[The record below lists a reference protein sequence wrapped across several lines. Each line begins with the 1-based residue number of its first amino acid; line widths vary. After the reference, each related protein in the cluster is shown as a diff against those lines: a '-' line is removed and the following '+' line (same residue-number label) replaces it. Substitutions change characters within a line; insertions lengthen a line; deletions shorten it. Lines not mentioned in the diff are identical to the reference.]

1 MKKILIILL
10 LIFFLCGCTNISKE
24 KEEYLE
30 YIDEL
35 KEVNKSSKEYPFN
48 IEIKYDKITSKE
60 IRYQV
65 IIDSVQE
72 DITDIIMIAYHNK
85 DTEDIYPSMGI
96 FDEKESLLKD
106 KKPSGLILVG
116 YIPYKGDLEDFKITM
131 KVLVKYKINNK
142 EYKIHY
148 VTKK

>member
-10 LIFFLCGCTNISKE
+10 LIFFICGCTKVSPQ
-24 KEEYLE
+24 KEEYLN
-30 YIDEL
+30 YIEEL
-35 KEVNKSSKEYPFN
+35 KKINSSSKEYPFD
-48 IEIKYDKITSKE
+48 IEVKYDKITSKE
-60 IRYQV
+60 VRYQV
-65 IIDSVQE
+65 IIDSV
-72 DITDIIMIAYHNK
+72 
-85 DTEDIYPSMGI
+85 TEDIYPSMGI

-116 YIPYKGDLEDFKITM
+116 YIPYKGDIEDFKITM
-131 KVLVKYKINNK
+131 KVLIKYKIKNK

>member
-1 MKKILIILL
+1 MKKILILIL
-10 LIFFLCGCTNISKE
+10 LIFLLSGCGVSKE
-24 KEEYLE
+24 KEEYLN

-35 KEVNKSSKEYPFN
+35 KNIKESSKSYPFN
-48 IEIKYDKITSKE
+48 IEVKYDRITKKE

-65 IIDSVQE
+65 IIDEVKE
-72 DITDIIMIAYHNK
+72 DITDITMIAYHNIK
-85 DTEDIYPSMGI
+85 TDDIYPSMGI
-96 FDEKESLLKD
+96 FDEKESLLKN

-116 YIPYKGDLEDFKITM
+116 YIPYKGDLDDLSITM
-131 KVLVKYKINNK
+131 KVLVKYNKNNK

>member
-1 MKKILIILL
+1 M
-10 LIFFLCGCTNISKE
+10 CGCSNVSKE
-24 KEEYLE
+24 KEEYLN

-35 KEVNKSSKEYPFN
+35 KKVKSSSEEYPFN
-48 IEIKYDKITSKE
+48 IEIKYDKITKKE

-65 IIDSVQE
+65 IIDDVKE
-72 DITDIIMIAYHNK
+72 DIEDIIMICYHDK
-85 DTEDIYPSMGI
+85 KTEDIYPSMGI
-96 FDEKESLLKD
+96 FDDKESLLKD

-116 YIPYKGDLEDFKITM
+116 YIPYTKDIEDFKITM

>member
-1 MKKILIILL
+1 MKKILIILIIIFL
-10 LIFFLCGCTNISKE
+10 LSGCSLSKE
-24 KEEYLE
+24 KKEYLN

-35 KEVNKSSKEYPFN
+35 KKVKESSKSYPFN
-48 IEIKYDKITSKE
+48 IEVKYDRITSKE

-65 IIDSVQE
+65 IIDDVKE
-72 DITDIIMIAYHNK
+72 DITDITMIAYHDIK
-85 DTEDIYPSMGI
+85 TEDIYPSMGI
-96 FDEKESLLKD
+96 FDEKESLLKN

-116 YIPYKGDLEDFKITM
+116 YIPYKGNLDELSITM

>member
-1 MKKILIILL
+1 MKKVLIIIL
-10 LIFFLCGCTNISKE
+10 LIFFVCGCTSSE
-24 KEEYLE
+24 KKDYLN

-35 KEVNKSSKEYPFN
+35 KSVEKSSDSYPFN

-60 IRYQV
+60 VRYQV
-65 IIDSVQE
+65 ILDSVKKDIN
-72 DITDIIMIAYHNK
+72 DITIICYHNK
-85 DTEDIYPSMGI
+85 KTDDIYPSMGI
-96 FDEKESLLKD
+96 FDEKESLKKD

-116 YIPYKGDLEDFKITM
+116 YIPYKGDIEDFNITM
-131 KVLVKYKINNK
+131 KVLVKYKIDNK